1 MIPDDFFGLQ
11 DKLALVTGAG
21 NGIGRACALRLA
33 EAGCHV
39 AVADLDPESAGDTAE
54 RVRALGRRALALAT
68 DVRDRE
74 AVRAMVDDCQRELG
88 GLDVCVNNAGGM
100 VGHPTGPFLEARPE
114 FVDDALDLNLKAV
127 FACCQSEARAMID
140 RGAPGSIVNVSS
152 LGGVRSVRGVS
163 AYGAAKA
170 GVINLTRTMAVEL
183 GPHGI
188 RSNAIAPG
196 TTVTQAVEEHVGRR
210 MAKTAQ
216 ANPLRRLAEPL
227 DMANAVLFLASDLS
241 AYVNGQ
247 LLCVDGG
254 FTAAVGVLPRSRS
267 GAEGG

>member
-1 MIPDDFFGLQ
+1 MNPDDFFGLN
-11 DKLALVTGAG
+11 DKVALVTGAG
-21 NGIGRACALRLA
+21 RGIGRACALRLA

-39 AVADLDPESAGDTAE
+39 AAADLDPETARDTAE
-54 RVRALGRRALALAT
+54 QVRALGRRALALAT
-68 DVRDRE
+68 DVRDRP
-74 AVRAMVDDCQRELG
+74 ALQAMVDDCLAELG

-100 VGHPTGPFLEARPE
+100 LGHPTGTFLDARPE
-114 FVDDALDLNLKAV
+114 FVDDALDLNLRAV
-127 FACCQSEARAMID
+127 FAGCQIQARAMIE
-140 RGAPGSIVNVSS
+140 RGTRGSIVNVSS

-170 GVINLTRTMAVEL
+170 GVINLTCTMAVEL

-188 RSNAIAPG
+188 RTNAIAPG
-196 TTVTQAVEEHVGRR
+196 TTVTQALEEHVGRR

-227 DMANAVLFLASDLS
+227 DMANAVLFLASDLA

-254 FTAAVGVLPRSRS
+254 FTAAVGVLPRRGS
-267 GAEGG
+267 GDGG